1 MSPGARPAV
10 AVVDDASLIREAIG
24 PLMPGLDVVAAVA
37 TVEELVR
44 RSPAVDVVVLDLHLA
59 NLEQQPD
66 VRQGIAA
73 IRTLTRRGY
82 RVCVYS
88 QEERRFVLAACVA
101 AGASGIVSKALP
113 RARAEELFLE
123 VAAGGTV
130 VPQQVVGIL
139 EVFVRRDCITLL
151 SERQRQILHGRAR
164 GLSYA
169 QVARELFV
177 SESTLRGYW
186 YDLTR
191 SLSDSLRG
199 LTPGEIEHA
208 LGLAPGDLLEF
219 WADGTTDRA
228 DKAEATGPAD
238 PATRKDWWRI
248 GRSR

>member
-1 MSPGARPAV
+1 MKRAV
-10 AVVDDASLIREAIG
+10 AVVDDAWLIRESIG
-24 PLMPGLDVVAAVA
+24 LLMPGFEVVAAVA

-44 RSPAVDVVVLDLHLA
+44 RAPAVDLVLLDLHLA

-66 VRQGIAA
+66 VRQGVAA
-73 IRTLTRRGY
+73 VRTLTRHGY

-88 QEERRFVLAACVA
+88 QEERPFVLAACIA
-101 AGASGIVSKALP
+101 AGASGVVSKATP
-113 RARAEELFLE
+113 RARTEALFLD

-130 VPQQVVGIL
+130 VPQPVVGIL
-139 EVFVRRDCITLL
+139 EVLVRRDCITLL

-186 YDLTR
+186 FELTR
-191 SLSDSLRG
+191 SLSESLRG

-219 WADGTTDRA
+219 WADGTADRR
-228 DKAEATGPAD
+228 E
-238 PATRKDWWRI
+238 WWRI
-248 GRSR
+248 GRGPLGRGGARKAGRPPTGVR

>member
-101 AGASGIVSKALP
+101 AGASGVVSKALP

-139 EVFVRRDCITLL
+139 EVLVRRDCITLL

-219 WADGTTDRA
+219 WADGTTDE
-228 DKAEATGPAD
+228 AEATVPAD

>member
-1 MSPGARPAV
+1 MRPVV
-10 AVVDDASLIREAIG
+10 AVVDDASLIRESIG
-24 PLMPGLDVVAAVA
+24 LLMPGLDVVAAVA
-37 TVEELVR
+37 TVEELER
-44 RSPAVDVVVLDLHLA
+44 LGPAVDLVVLDLHLA
-59 NLEQQPD
+59 NLERQPD

-73 IRTLTRRGY
+73 LRALTGRGY

-101 AGASGIVSKALP
+101 AGASGVVSKALP
-113 RARAEELFLE
+113 RDRTEELFRE

-130 VPQQVVGIL
+130 VPQAVVGIL
-139 EVFVRRDCITLL
+139 EVLVRRDCITVL
-151 SERQRQILHGRAR
+151 SERQRQILYGRAR

-208 LGLAPGDLLEF
+208 LGLAPGDLMEF
-219 WADGTTDRA
+219 WAEGSA
-228 DKAEATGPAD
+228 DPAD
-238 PATRKDWWRI
+238 PADAADRRRWWRI
-248 GRSR
+248 GRTR